1 MIIIIDDNCL
11 GIDQCLY
18 QLTRQKIEQFFYDF
32 FLMNEMDFCSFNNY
46 NVKIS
51 WLINQVRQIEEEG
64 GGRKKTNL

>member
-1 MIIIIDDNCL
+1 
-11 GIDQCLY
+11 
-18 QLTRQKIEQFFYDF
+18 
-32 FLMNEMDFCSFNNY
+32 MDFCSFNNY